1 MDIILIAATTVDGY
15 LARNNFEVTDWS
27 QDLSLFKKQTMGF
40 PIIMGSHT
48 FKTLP
53 KELHGRKPIIVH
65 RNDNPKK
72 IIENIRSSK
81 CFVIGGGIVN
91 SRFVDFLTHIYV
103 TPHPHIFGKGVSLFS
118 NQIGEL
124 KLKFIKIVEYDI
136 ANGIIQYQYEIIR

>member
-1 MDIILIAATTVDGY
+1 MGY
-15 LARNNFEVTDWS
+15 
-27 QDLSLFKKQTMGF
+27 

-65 RNDNPKK
+65 RKDDPKK
-72 IIENIRSSK
+72 IIKNIRSSK

-124 KLKFIKIVEYDI
+124 KLKFIKIVEHDI

>member
-1 MDIILIAATTVDGY
+1 MSSTVTSV
-15 LARNNFEVTDWS
+15 F
-27 QDLSLFKKQTMGF
+27 
-40 PIIMGSHT
+40 T
-48 FKTLP
+48 FKVESTFDEWAAIFDSAEATE
-53 KELHGRKPIIVH
+53 KH
-65 RNDNPKK
+65 REFNIQPLYRGCSNDDPKK

-118 NQIGEL
+118 NQVEEL
-124 KLKFIKIVEYDI
+124 KLKFIKIVEHDI